1 MPRTFRP
8 LEKSSSWRRLA
19 PHVWGRPQDPTVY
32 GVLELVVDRALPYL
46 EALSQLSGTKIRLT
60 HLVTKGL
67 GLAIERNPASNGII
81 SRGRVQVRSTV
92 DIFVQVA
99 TEGGRDLSGTKI
111 TDIDQKSLPDI
122 AREVAARAERV
133 RHHADPG
140 VERTKGM
147 VQRLPTP
154 ILGRVVRVLEHL
166 IYDWQLDL
174 SAFGVEPDQ
183 FGSAMVSNIGNF
195 EGFGMSFALAPL
207 VPISRVPI
215 VVLIGEVQR
224 KPVVEDGQV
233 VVRSVVTLGCTFDHR
248 MIDGAQG
255 TAMAAVL
262 RQVVEDPEQ
271 VFGPVAGEA
280 TVSAMAIGLRP
291 RPPLNS

>member
-8 LEKSSSWRRLA
+8 LDKTSSWRRLA
-19 PHVWGRPQDPTVY
+19 PHVWARPQDPTVY

-46 EALSQLSGTKIRLT
+46 DALSEQSGTKVRLT

-67 GLAIERNPASNGII
+67 GLAIAHNPAANGII
-81 SRGRVQVRSTV
+81 SRNQVQVRSGV

-99 TEGGRDLSGTKI
+99 TEGGRDLSGAKI
-111 TDIDQKSLPDI
+111 CSIDHKTLPEI
-122 AREVAARAERV
+122 AREIAARAECV
-133 RHHADPG
+133 RDHADPG

-147 VQRLPTP
+147 VRKLPTFV
-154 ILGRVVRVLEHL
+154 LGRVVRVLETL
-166 IYDWQLDL
+166 IYDYQIDL
-174 SAFGVEPDQ
+174 SRFGVEPDQ

-215 VVLIGEVQR
+215 VVLIGQVQR
-224 KPVVEDGQV
+224 KPVVEDDQV

-248 MIDGAQG
+248 MIDGAQA
-255 TAMAAVL
+255 TSMAAVL
-262 RQVVEDPEQ
+262 REVVEDPEQ
-271 VFGPVAGEA
+271 VFGPVTGAA
-280 TVSAMAIGLRP
+280 TVTAASTGLRS
-291 RPPLNS
+291 RPPLQ

>member
-1 MPRTFRP
+1 MSRTFRP

-46 EALSQLSGTKIRLT
+46 EALTQVSGTKVRLT

-67 GLAIERNPASNGII
+67 GLAIEHNPAANGII
-81 SRGRVQVRSTV
+81 SRSRVQVRSSV

-111 TDIDQKSLPDI
+111 VNIDQKSLPDI
-122 AREVAARAERV
+122 AREIAARAERV
-133 RHHADPG
+133 RQHEDPG
-140 VERTKGM
+140 VERTKGL
-147 VQRLPTP
+147 VQRLPHP
-154 ILGRVVRVLEHL
+154 VLGRFVRFLEHL

-174 SAFGVEPDQ
+174 SALGIEPDQ

-224 KPVVEDGQV
+224 KPVVEDDQV

-248 MIDGAQG
+248 MIDGAQA
-255 TAMAAVL
+255 TSMAAVL

-280 TVSAMAIGLRP
+280 TVSTLAPGLRA
-291 RPPLNS
+291 RPPLLS

>member
-8 LEKSSSWRRLA
+8 LDKTSSWRRLA

-46 EALSQLSGTKIRLT
+46 EALSERTGTKIRLT

-67 GLAIERNPASNGII
+67 GLAIERNPDANGVI
-81 SRGRVQVRSTV
+81 SSGRVQVRSSV

-111 TDIDQKSLPDI
+111 CDIDRKSLAEI
-122 AREVAARAERV
+122 AREIAARAESV
-133 RHHADPG
+133 RNHRDPG

-147 VQRLPTP
+147 VQRLPNFV
-154 ILGRVVRVLEHL
+154 LGRVVRLLESL

-174 SAFGVEPDQ
+174 ARFGIEPDQ

-215 VVLIGEVQR
+215 VVLIGQVQR
-224 KPVVEDGQV
+224 KPVVEDDQV

-255 TAMAAVL
+255 TSMAAML
-262 RQVVEDPEQ
+262 REVVEDPEQ
-271 VFGPVAGEA
+271 VFGPVDGVKPAA
-280 TVSAMAIGLRP
+280 ASGLRA
-291 RPPLNS
+291 PLYS

>member
-8 LEKSSSWRRLA
+8 LDKTSSWRRLA

-46 EALSQLSGTKIRLT
+46 EALSERTGTKIRLT

-67 GLAIERNPASNGII
+67 GLAIEHNPEANGVISN
-81 SRGRVQVRSTV
+81 GRVQVRSSV

-111 TDIDQKSLPDI
+111 RDIDRKSLAEI
-122 AREVAARAERV
+122 AGEIAARAESV
-133 RHHADPG
+133 RNHRDPG

-147 VQRLPTP
+147 VQRLPNFL
-154 ILGRVVRVLEHL
+154 LGRVVRFLESL

-174 SAFGVEPDQ
+174 SRFGVEPDQ

-215 VVLIGEVQR
+215 VVLIGQVQR
-224 KPVVEDGQV
+224 KPVVEDDQV

-255 TAMAAVL
+255 TSMAAML
-262 RQVVEDPEQ
+262 REVVEDPEQ
-271 VFGPVAGEA
+271 VLGPVDDKPAVA
-280 TVSAMAIGLRP
+280 TSLRA
-291 RPPLNS
+291 RQPLYS